1 MSSGTAGRPPGDS
14 PSAPDRAF
22 QFWGCSEIR
31 ESLGLRADSER
42 QLLERLE
49 TVLPESI
56 YYHSVRCL
64 MRRQV
69 LPSPYP
75 DDFARWVALEV
86 RDLELAERLALHS
99 PFDFPDL
106 EAFRAQLLDIL
117 DDHLTRMPFSPRALG
132 GRPFYFLRGHLAAVP
147 LGLAAEDLPAL
158 RRGIAEVDESSIYYH
173 AVEAIGLG
181 NPRGDFAAWIED
193 VLQRPPLARR
203 VRELDPFVVSLGH
216 IRQQLLALLDQ
227 ELGGPA

>member
-1 MSSGTAGRPPGDS
+1 VSVGAK
-14 PSAPDRAF
+14 AF

-31 ESLGLRADSER
+31 ESLGLRADGER

-49 TVLPESI
+49 TIPPESI

-69 LPSPYP
+69 VPSPYP

-86 RDLELAERLALHS
+86 RDPALAERLALHS
-99 PFDFPDL
+99 PFDFSTV
-106 EAFRAQLLDIL
+106 EAFRAHLLDTL
-117 DDHLTRMPFSPRALG
+117 DDHLQAMPFSPRALG

-147 LGLAAEDLPAL
+147 LDLAAPDLRAL
-158 RRGIAEVDESSIYYH
+158 RLALAEVDESSIYYH
-173 AVEAIGLG
+173 AVEAVGLG

-193 VLQRPPLARR
+193 VLERPELGRR
-203 VRELDPFVVSLGH
+203 VRELDPFAVNLAQ

-227 ELGGPA
+227 ELGGQA